1 MKIHLLPLPPPLPP
15 AALQKTAPT
24 AFEIEQMTEE
34 LIATARHWRTQRAKL
49 NKVRK
54 DRQRS
59 DQGADSSKSTSR
71 ERPREDKVDVL
82 A

>member
-1 MKIHLLPLPPPLPP
+1 
-15 AALQKTAPT
+15 
-24 AFEIEQMTEE
+24 MTEE
-34 LIATARHWRTQRAKL
+34 LIATARHWRAQRAKL

-54 DRQRS
+54 DPQRP

-71 ERPREDKVDVL
+71 ERMREDKVDVL